1 MKKKFLVILVFCFL
15 FTGLTLSQDGPPGHT
30 KDKKRPTAEEMVKR
44 EMKMLKQE
52 LDMTE
57 TQETFVRKILEDSYK
72 KMEENF
78 KNGNKDRD
86 EIAKIMKEKDDNL
99 KNVLTDEQWIKYQ
112 ELKERN
118 KDKFKQGDDRPSGPP
133 DRH

>member
-1 MKKKFLVILVFCFL
+1 MKQKILVTLVFCIL
-15 FTGLTLSQDGPPGHT
+15 FTGFALSQDGPPKHSKEG
-30 KDKKRPTAEEMVKR
+30 KRPSAEEMVKR

-52 LDMTE
+52 LDLTG
-57 TQETFVRKILEDSYK
+57 TQETFVQKILEDSYK

-86 EIAKIMKEKDDNL
+86 EMEKIMKEKDNNL
-99 KNVLTDEQWIKYQ
+99 KSVLTDEQWTKYS
-112 ELKERN
+112 ELQYKM
-118 KDKFKQGDDRPSGPP
+118 KDKFKQDEDRPSGPP